1 MITKVHAIHKKDNA
15 EPDINCIEPNYQSLE
30 KSIMKVNFFHRRDGL
45 SRIFLYDFSN
55 IVERINYVQKTLAHT
70 KILPIDSLFLE
81 DGLLTIEWHP
91 CYLETSHF
99 SRGRNIEGVLYFGRE
114 TAKDAFDNPLN
125 YGIPTDPTATIIFPP
140 VETTAEWKDRMHRTL
155 SFCAHQLEDA
165 LSGIIPQLYHRSDDA
180 HTGSRT
186 TQDNIRVANVSMH
199 ARLNIG
205 YLWHQVIAAASELLS
220 TKPKKSDVESQ
231 VKKVFE
237 NMKSPEHVK
246 SFFHNH
252 NEDAWKKLRHQHSD
266 ERSNHRR
273 IHIWQD
279 DFTPG
284 ELLLD
289 VNEKNTTNGVLSE
302 LDAKAEFHTCATA
315 DYKLA
320 ASSPN
325 WELITKRVY

>member
-1 MITKVHAIHKKDNA
+1 MITEVNVFQKRNEQDLP
-15 EPDINCIEPNYQSLE
+15 ENCIELSYCSLE
-30 KSIMKVNFFHRRDGL
+30 NNIMRVRVYNGIHNEKH
-45 SRIFLYDFSN
+45 IFLYDLSN
-55 IVERINYVQKTLAHT
+55 IVEGINFVEKTLSQP
-70 KILPIDSLFLE
+70 KSLPIDSLFLE
-81 DGLLTIEWHP
+81 NGLLIIEWHP
-91 CYLETSHF
+91 CRIETSHF
-99 SRGRNIEGVLYFGRE
+99 SASRLIDGVLYFGSSSSE
-114 TAKDAFDNPLN
+114 AFFTTENMR
-125 YGIPTDPTATIIFPP
+125 GSSPTATIVFPP
-140 VETTAEWKDRMHRTL
+140 PETNDEWKDRMHRTL
-155 SFCAHQLEDA
+155 SFCAHQLERA

-180 HTGSRT
+180 HTGSLT

-199 ARLNIG
+199 SRLQIG
-205 YLWHQVIAAASELLS
+205 YLWHQVIVAANDLLS

-252 NEDAWKKLRHQHSD
+252 NEDAWRKLRHQHSD

-273 IHIWQD
+273 IHIWQS